1 MNKIIRI
8 GTNGNSLAIAQARY
22 IEGLIKP
29 SGYQTEIISSDVST
43 DDKTKAKK
51 NLEAKLLDGSI
62 DIAIHHAKDVPA
74 DLHEEL
80 ELIAFTKRDHPNDVI
95 VSHIKNINLKTENRK
110 VGTSSI
116 RRMAFVKHFYANVQP
131 IFVSGD
137 PESQIKKMKAGEF
150 DALLLAFAD
159 VHRLGF
165 DDLIV
170 ENIETS
176 YFVPAV
182 GQGSLVVEC
191 HKKLSFDKKDVI
203 QRWVNDEETEDCI
216 RTERAFAK
224 TLSNQFNIASF
235 GYAQFEGNLIT
246 LKAGLISLDGKQVIK
261 TKRSSTV
268 AESKELGKKVAMEV
282 LINGGNKILQEI
294 SAH

>member
-1 MNKIIRI
+1 MNKTIRI
-8 GTNGNSLAIAQARY
+8 GTNENSLAIAQAKF
-22 IEGLIKP
+22 IESLIRP
-29 SGYQTEIISSDVST
+29 SGYQTELVTSEIST
-43 DDKTKAKK
+43 DDRLTVKK

-80 ELIAFTKRDHPNDVI
+80 ELVAFTKRDHPNDVV
-95 VSHIKNINLKTENRK
+95 VSNIKNINLKTENRK

-116 RRMAFVKHFYANVQP
+116 RRMAFIKHFYPTVQA

-137 PESQIKKMKAGEF
+137 PEIQIKKMKGGEF

-159 VHRLGF
+159 VRQLGYE
-165 DDLIV
+165 DLII

-176 YFVPAV
+176 YFVPAP

-224 TLSNQFNIASF
+224 NLSDNFNIASF
-235 GYAQFEGNLIT
+235 AYAQFEGNLIT
-246 LKAGLISLDGKQVIK
+246 LKAGLISRDGKHVIK

-282 LINGGNKILQEI
+282 LINGGNKILHEI
-294 SAH
+294 SAQ